1 MKKILLAPNPTGT
14 GHNMRML
21 TIGKG
26 LLKKNKDL
34 EIVVLLGSIQNVF
47 KPLFEKENIEVIDLS
62 PTGIIDHSTSSH
74 LEVDLNWESMIK
86 NYFVPTFF
94 NGNKILKYISIIE
107 EYDPDIIISD
117 YNINASIAAVL
128 TNRKNV
134 FVTERHN
141 FTLVDVEI
149 EDLKTGGFIVN
160 EDEINKAKNTLNK
173 MFDWLM
179 SNSDLIITDKPYV
192 EKMDENKLI
201 EKFLENKKAEFVG
214 PIYSPRDQVNFS
226 FEDYGVDVNSP
237 YIVGTVSGTTMIKA
251 DKEKNIQIYIDVY
264 YKLKESIP
272 NLQLILLGNTDNSKH
287 IDGVIR
293 IPYLPNWIPLIHKSE
308 LLISHPGWI
317 TVTEVSKLNIPT
329 LFYLP
334 SFMEYHEV
342 EAYRRLEALGIPVF
356 EGLDV
361 ESFAEK
367 VLNVINSKNKDVL
380 YSGYSYLAPD
390 GDGLKESVSLISKLI
405 S

>member
-26 LLKKNKDL
+26 LLKKNKNI

-47 KPLFEKENIEVIDLS
+47 KPLFEKENMEVVDLS
-62 PTGIIDHSTSSH
+62 PTGIIDYSISSH

-94 NGNKILKYISIIE
+94 NGNKILKYINIIE

-149 EDLKTGGFIVN
+149 EDLKAGGFIVN
-160 EDEINKAKNTLNK
+160 EDEINKAKKTLNK

-179 SNSDLIITDKPYV
+179 NNSDLIITDKPYV

-201 EKFLENKKAEFVG
+201 EKYFENKKAEFVG
-214 PIYSPRDQVNFS
+214 PIYSPRNQEDFA
-226 FEDYGVDVNSP
+226 FEDYGVDVNYP

-264 YKLKESIP
+264 HKLKESIP
-272 NLQLILLGNTDNSKH
+272 NLQIILLGITDNSEQ

-342 EAYRRLEALGIPVF
+342 EAYRRLEALEIPVF
-356 EGLDV
+356 AGVNV

-367 VLNVINSKNKDVL
+367 ILNVINFKNKDDL
-380 YSGYSYLAPD
+380 YYGYNYLAPE
-390 GDGLKESVSLISKLI
+390 GDGLKEAVSLINKLI